1 MAKRLFPMNL
11 AERDWSEFAAEGFP
25 RPVTGAMYRGTN
37 PPVCGV
43 PLGAIDTGCL
53 DLEPSGLLGYCT
65 IFNSHLPHRG
75 PLNLPFLGIGI
86 GLQTWVLTT
95 LDIRT
100 RDWLQWRDLR
110 HWRYYRGIR
119 TAKEIHY
126 WGHYPVAD
134 LEYELDEAPVE
145 VGLRAWSPFLPGDAA
160 ASNVPGAIF
169 EVHLRNPGEKKQAGT
184 LAFSFPGP
192 NEEEA
197 GGSSLARRQV
207 DGWFAGTVV
216 ESAMASYALGVAGR
230 ERVRTGG
237 ELGMDGTAWSSIEDR
252 LPLGSRQPGSSVAAE
267 FSLEPGEEQIVRFV
281 LAWYSPQWRGS
292 GSPAGGGYA
301 YTHRYAA
308 RFADVLAVAEHLSHD
323 HAPLL
328 SRVLSWQQAIYDDA
342 SLPAWLRDA
351 LVNNLYHVPET
362 SFWAQA
368 KPPIGDWC
376 RPEDGLFAMSE
387 SPRWCPQIECIPCA
401 FYGTVPIQ
409 YFFPDL
415 ARSTLRG
422 YVAYQFPSGQA
433 PFIWGDPR
441 PDNNPY
447 EMVMVREG
455 YDRKPQV
462 SLDGP
467 SYVSMAE
474 RLWLRT
480 GDRADLEE
488 FYDSVKRNT
497 AFTMNLRPGSG
508 AAGIVSMPAGNE
520 GQDWYENCD
529 LFGIVPHVGGAHLA
543 QLGIARRMALAIGDT
558 AFARQCEEWIAQ
570 GSEVIEREAWA
581 GTHYLLFNEPETG
594 RRSDVV
600 LGYVLDGECIARF
613 HGLAGVF
620 REDRVST
627 TLDTIARTS
636 VARSPFGALVFCKP
650 TAEELG
656 AGDWDPGYWGAQG
669 VAPVGTIMLAMTYIY
684 HGRRDFGMDLA
695 HRLVREI
702 LRRGWYWDWPTVIGG
717 TEGPR
722 GGFDYYQN
730 MMLWILPSALAGT
743 DVAGPC
749 RPGGLV
755 DRVLAAAGER
765 S

>member
-1 MAKRLFPMNL
+1 MPSRLMPEGL
-11 AERDWSEFAAEGFP
+11 PEREWTEFSAEGFP
-25 RPVTGAMYRGTN
+25 RPVTGAIYRGTN
-37 PPVCGV
+37 PPVCGI

-75 PLNLPFLGIGI
+75 PLNLPFLGVSV

-110 HWRYYRGIR
+110 RWRYYRGIR
-119 TAKEIHY
+119 TATQIDY

-134 LEYELDEAPVE
+134 LEYGLDGAPVE
-145 VGLRAWSPFLPGDAA
+145 VGLRAWAPFLPGDAA
-160 ASNVPGAIF
+160 GSNCPGAVF
-169 EVHLRNPGEKKQAGT
+169 EVHVRNPGPAKQSGT

-192 NEEEA
+192 SEEEA
-197 GGSSLARRQV
+197 GGSHLERRQV
-207 DGWFAGTVV
+207 DGWFAGVVV

-230 ERVRTGG
+230 ERARTGG

-252 LPLGSRQPGSSVAAE
+252 LPLASRQPGSSVAAE
-267 FSLEPGEEQIVRFV
+267 FSVEPGAEQVVRFV

-301 YTHRYAA
+301 YTHRYAS
-308 RFADVLAVAEHLSHD
+308 RFSDALAVAEHLAHD
-323 HAPLL
+323 HATLL
-328 SRVLSWQQAIYDDA
+328 ARVLAWQQAIYDEEA
-342 SLPAWLRDA
+342 LPGWLRDA

-362 SFWAQA
+362 SFWAEA
-368 KPPIGDWC
+368 RPPIGDWC
-376 RPEDGLFAMSE
+376 RPGDGLFAMSE

-409 YFFPDL
+409 YFFPEL
-415 ARSTLRG
+415 SRSTLRG

-447 EMVMVREG
+447 ELVMPREG

-462 SLDGP
+462 ALDGP
-467 SYVSMAE
+467 SYVSMVE
-474 RLWLRT
+474 RLWLCT

-488 FYDSVKRNT
+488 FYGSVKANT

-529 LFGIVPHVGGAHLA
+529 LSGIVPHVGGAHLA
-543 QLGIARRMALAIGDT
+543 QLGIARRMALAMGDE
-558 AFARQCEEWIAQ
+558 AFARQCEEWIAH
-570 GSEVIEREAWA
+570 GSEVMEREAWA
-581 GTHYLLFNEPETG
+581 GTHYLLFTEPETG
-594 RRSDVV
+594 VRSDVV
-600 LGYVLDGECIARF
+600 MGYLLDGECIARF
-613 HGLAGVF
+613 HGLPSVF
-620 REDRVST
+620 REDRIAT

-650 TAEELG
+650 TAETLG
-656 AGDWDPGYWGAQG
+656 AGDWDPGYWGSDG
-669 VAPVGTIMLAMTYIY
+669 VAPVGTLMLAMTYLY
-684 HGRRDFGMDLA
+684 HGRRQFGIDLA
-695 HRLVREI
+695 RRLVREI

-730 MMLWILPSALAGT
+730 MMLWVLPSALAGT
-743 DVAGPC
+743 DVGGPC

-755 DRVLAAAGER
+755 ERVLAAAQPR
-765 S
+765 R